1 MPNINS
7 MKESKFLKRTD
18 VGAGKLLTINGCH
31 QENVAMQGEP
41 PEMKWIL
48 TFAEEKKGMVLNTTN
63 QELIARALGS
73 DETDDWLSRKIVVYD
88 DPNVSMGGRLVGGI
102 RCRAPKTQAGA
113 QAPAAA
119 QPSATRNP
127 PPAAAA
133 SEGDDS
139 LPF

>member
-102 RCRAPKTQAGA
+102 RCRAPKNTVGQ
-113 QAPAAA
+113 PAAQRPTPA
-119 QPSATRNP
+119 PTP
-127 PPAAAA
+127 PPVNPADVA
-133 SEGDDS
+133 GDTD